1 MSLDGG
7 VAKRLQSELMSMM
20 MEPVEGVSAFP
31 GDDITVWAATVEG
44 VNKDGVYHGLSYS
57 LSMTFPPN
65 YPMSP
70 PTVKFTTPIWHP
82 NVDQSGNICL
92 DILKDKWSATYT
104 VSTLLLSIQGL
115 LDTPNNDSPLNSQAA
130 QLWDRRE
137 EYEQVVRK
145 KYQAAIAQQR
155 LTASC

>member
-1 MSLDGG
+1 MALEGG

-20 MEPVEGVSAFP
+20 LEPVEGVSAFP

-44 VNKDGVYHGLSYS
+44 VNCDGVYYGLSYS
-57 LSMTFPPN
+57 LSMTFPSN

-70 PTVKFTTPIWHP
+70 PTVKFETPIWHP

-130 QLWDRRE
+130 QLWDSRE
-137 EYEQVVRK
+137 EYEAVVRK
-145 KYQAAIAQQR
+145 KYQAATRAA
-155 LTASC
+155 ASC